1 MWIQSQFSRDKRMPA
16 IGSLE
21 RCRKW
26 SSFSV
31 AAALFCLFTSPIWQE
46 ARAQPAS
53 LAGYIIDATS
63 GETLLTAHVRLD
75 GTDLG
80 AATNNAG
87 YYALAGLQPG
97 TYTVIASYIG
107 FRSERIEVEL
117 APGEERRLD
126 IELQPQEYRVGEIT
140 VTADEILEEE
150 TRRVGVMQL
159 QTDLIRQLPA
169 VLQPDVFRSLQLLPG
184 IKAASDYSSGLYIR
198 GGSPDQTLI
207 LLDRTTV
214 YNPSHFF
221 GFFSTFNP
229 DAIKDVRVYKGGFP
243 ANYGGRLGAVVDIY
257 NRDGNRREFEGGLS
271 IGLLSSSVVAEGPY
285 SRGSYMIALRRS
297 TLEPLL
303 YALRKSN
310 VEGIPDAFHFV
321 DANGKVNLDLS
332 GRDRISLAFY
342 TGRDALDIEFLDDA
356 HVSLVYG
363 NRTISL
369 NWTHLFSQKL
379 FSTFTATGSEYQ
391 SKPDLELSGTSFS
404 QRNRVGEAS
413 IKGDFEYIANDQYTA
428 EVGFWSG
435 VFAFGLRNLFDGEET
450 LDESLNS
457 LYTSVYLQN
466 TYRPASSLTLRG
478 GVRVNY
484 FEEGSFVRLAPRLS
498 ADYVVDSGLRLQAAY
513 GRYYQFLTLITSE
526 LFSGFDTWLTT
537 GDGVPPAFGDQF
549 VLGAKTNLGDF
560 DLDVETYYRTMR
572 DLFELDPNV
581 PDPAGLDYVD
591 LFHFGD
597 GYAYGFE
604 ALLRRPRGRVNG
616 FLAYT
621 WSRTQRRFPDVNE
634 GAYYTPKYD
643 RTHDIHLVANV
654 DLSRVWRLNAV
665 WSFASGQAYT
675 RPLGR
680 YQIGSPF
687 ESADWNVLV
696 TEHNNDRLPPYH
708 RLDVG
713 ITRRGTMFGSASY
726 EFSAQVINLY
736 SRRNTWF
743 YFYDFSRS
751 GEIDRTEVPQIPVPV
766 PNLSFTL
773 RF

>member
-1 MWIQSQFSRDKRMPA
+1 MAML
-16 IGSLE
+16 G
-21 RCRKW
+21 
-26 SSFSV
+26 
-31 AAALFCLFTSPIWQE
+31 E
-46 ARAQPAS
+46 ATAQTAS
-53 LAGYIIDATS
+53 IAGYVTDATS
-63 GETLLTAHVRLD
+63 GETLLTAHVRID
-75 GTDLG
+75 GTSIG
-80 AATNNAG
+80 AATNHAG
-87 YYALAGLQPG
+87 YYALTGLGPG
-97 TYTVIASYIG
+97 EYTIVASYIG
-107 FRSERIEVEL
+107 YRPARIEVVL
-117 APGEERRLD
+117 AAGEERRLD
-126 IELQPQEYRVGEIT
+126 IELQPQEYEVGEIT
-140 VTADEILEEE
+140 ITADELLDEEV
-150 TRRVGVMQL
+150 RRVGVMQL

-229 DAIKDVRVYKGGFP
+229 DAIKNVRVYKGGYP

-271 IGLLSSSVVAEGPY
+271 VGLLSSSVVVEGPY

-303 YALRKSN
+303 YALRQSN

-321 DANGKVNLDLS
+321 DANGKLNFDLS
-332 GRDRISLAFY
+332 GNDRLSLAFY
-342 TGRDALDIEFLDDA
+342 AGRDALDIEFLDDA
-356 HVSLVYG
+356 QVHLVYG

-369 NWTHLFSQKL
+369 NWTHLFSQRL
-379 FSTFTATGSEYQ
+379 FSTFTATGSRYL
-391 SKPDLELSGTSFS
+391 SRPDLILAGTSFS

-413 IKGDFEYIANDQYTA
+413 LKGDFEYLPNDRFTA

-435 VFAFGLRNLFDGEET
+435 VFTFGLTNLFDDQET
-450 LDESLNS
+450 LDASLNS
-457 LYTSVYLQN
+457 VYTSVYVQN
-466 TYRPASSLTLRG
+466 TYRPTTAVTLRG
-478 GVRVNY
+478 GLRANY
-484 FEEGSFVRLAPRLS
+484 FEEGAFFRLAPRLS
-498 ADYVVDSGLRLQAAY
+498 ADYDLTGDLRLQAAY

-537 GDGVPPAFGDQF
+537 GDGVPPAYGDQF
-549 VLGAKTNLGDF
+549 VLGAKADLGRF
-560 DLDVETYYRTMR
+560 DLDVEMYYRTMR
-572 DLFELDPNV
+572 DLFELDPSV
-581 PDPAGLDYVD
+581 PDPAGLDYAD

-597 GYAYGFE
+597 GFAYGFE
-604 ALLRRPRGRVNG
+604 ALLRRHTGRFNG

-621 WSRTQRRFPDVNE
+621 WSRTKRRFPDVNE
-634 GAYYTPKYD
+634 GVYYTPKYD
-643 RTHDIHLVANV
+643 RTHDIHFVLNY
-654 DLSRVWRLNAV
+654 DLSRVWRMNAV

-680 YQIGSPF
+680 YQVASPF

-696 TEHNNDRLPPYH
+696 TEYNNDRLPPYH

-713 ITRRGTMFGSASY
+713 ITRRGTMFGSAAF
-726 EFSAQVINLY
+726 ELSAQVINLY

-743 YFYDFSRS
+743 YFYNFARD
-751 GEIDRTEVPQIPVPV
+751 GEIDKTEVPQIPIPV